1 MAIRAIIHIPGEES
15 ILCDM
20 EAMPKP
26 SDTFII
32 VYNPRRKD
40 GKPLQLIDESVT
52 CLVYPFTRISYIEL
66 FEERSQRETVVG
78 FFRESDGRR
87 RLP

>member
-1 MAIRAIIHIPGEES
+1 
-15 ILCDM
+15 
-20 EAMPKP
+20 
-26 SDTFII
+26 
-32 VYNPRRKD
+32 
-40 GKPLQLIDESVT
+40 
-52 CLVYPFTRISYIEL
+52 LVYPFTRISYIEL